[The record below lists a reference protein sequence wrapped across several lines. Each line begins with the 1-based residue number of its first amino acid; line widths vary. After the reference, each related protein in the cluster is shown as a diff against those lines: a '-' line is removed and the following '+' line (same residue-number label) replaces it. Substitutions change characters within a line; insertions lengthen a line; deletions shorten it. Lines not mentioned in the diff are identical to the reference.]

1 MLYAYLI
8 PITVKV
14 ILFSYKYSIYN
25 NLSNNNVY
33 NNFYFHINIAYNNNF

>member
-1 MLYAYLI
+1 MLYAYLT

-25 NLSNNNVY
+25 NMSLY
-33 NNFYFHINIAYNNNF
+33 NYNLKLL